1 MIQMNREQGAGLELF
16 LDRVDQVTRRLQR
29 DLECCDRA
37 LVGCCGLTV
46 AQSYALLVLQELGS
60 ATMNEFAAEMRLH
73 GTTMTRMVDA
83 LINKGL
89 VERRP
94 DAEDRRIVRVALSPA
109 GQEMAGKLQ
118 QSKRQLLASSL
129 AEIPAEEQGMLLRAL
144 ERMAELVEKLSAQ
157 SCG

>member
-1 MIQMNREQGAGLELF
+1 MAGELF

-29 DLECCDRA
+29 NLECCDRA

-46 AQSYALLVLQELGS
+46 AQSYALLALQELGT

-83 LINKGL
+83 LIDKGL

-94 DAEDRRIVRVALSPA
+94 DPEDRRIVRVALSPA
-109 GQEMAGKLQ
+109 GQEMVGKLQ
-118 QSKRQLLASSL
+118 ESKRRLLSSAL
-129 AEIPAEEQGMLLRAL
+129 ADFSAGEQGMILKAL
-144 ERMAELVEKLSAQ
+144 ERMAEVLEKLSEQ
-157 SCG
+157 CCG

>member
-1 MIQMNREQGAGLELF
+1 MMQVNQERGTGVELF
-16 LDRVDQVTRRLQR
+16 SERVDQVTRRLQR

-46 AQSYALLVLQELGS
+46 AQSYALLALQELGS

-83 LINKGL
+83 LIEKGM

-94 DAEDRRIVRVALSPA
+94 DPDDRRIVRVALTHS

-118 QSKRQLLASSL
+118 ESKRRLLASAL
-129 AEIPAEEQGMLLRAL
+129 AEIPAAEQGMLLRAL

-157 SCG
+157 CCG

>member
-1 MIQMNREQGAGLELF
+1 MD
-16 LDRVDQVTRRLQR
+16 LDLLIDRLDHVTRRLQR

-46 AQSYALLVLQELGS
+46 AQSNAILALQGLGG

-83 LINKGL
+83 LIEKGL

-94 DAEDRRIVRVALSPA
+94 DAEDRRIVRVTLSPA
-109 GQEMAGKLQ
+109 GQVTAARLQASKQELLSSALTEMPAGERETVLK
-118 QSKRQLLASSL
+118 
-129 AEIPAEEQGMLLRAL
+129 AL
-144 ERMAELVEKLSAQ
+144 ERVADLLEKLSSQ
-157 SCG
+157 CCG